1 MEGQRRILPSCDNPH
16 FVYQLDP
23 TQWLDHFWNGRQV
36 TSPGEQGLPALA
48 KAGLLFPGLVEPPTS
63 AQQLRL
69 QRNDVL
75 QLYTPEE
82 SVIYT
87 SLIEVRVRHGITLT
101 PAELQRQNEQWYF
114 TPWMYFCTPLDPLT
128 SDGQSLQVPH
138 VLTGQHFPHNEGHV
152 NFHLSPRSA
161 ALMHFFGV
169 WLKIEASLPDG
180 QALREEA
187 LHRPVVLWAL
197 RMPQQELFDRIQ
209 GNTSRIW
216 NRQYIDFMVNHG
228 DRLHLSRQTISTS
241 RAFVFG
247 SFTSMQAGVSVMS
260 QLPYFTTTGQ
270 SLTHKTSGHKRFM
283 HLVLQGSA
291 NFIQPGARDW
301 LIPAAFVLRARRA
314 RL

>member
-1 MEGQRRILPSCDNPH
+1 MTKDFLHWQRQDFFFQGWWNP
-16 FVYQLDP
+16 QLLHSNFD
-23 TQWLDHFWNGRQV
+23 FR
-36 TSPGEQGLPALA
+36 EMI
-48 KAGLLFPGLVEPPTS
+48 
-63 AQQLRL
+63 
-69 QRNDVL
+69 L

-87 SLIEVRVRHGITLT
+87 SLIEVRVRRGITLA

-197 RMPQQELFDRIQ
+197 RMPQQESCMIA
-209 GNTSRIW
+209 
-216 NRQYIDFMVNHG
+216 
-228 DRLHLSRQTISTS
+228 S
-241 RAFVFG
+241 RAILLESG
-247 SFTSMQAGVSVMS
+247 TVS
-260 QLPYFTTTGQ
+260 
-270 SLTHKTSGHKRFM
+270 
-283 HLVLQGSA
+283 
-291 NFIQPGARDW
+291 I
-301 LIPAAFVLRARRA
+301 
-314 RL
+314 